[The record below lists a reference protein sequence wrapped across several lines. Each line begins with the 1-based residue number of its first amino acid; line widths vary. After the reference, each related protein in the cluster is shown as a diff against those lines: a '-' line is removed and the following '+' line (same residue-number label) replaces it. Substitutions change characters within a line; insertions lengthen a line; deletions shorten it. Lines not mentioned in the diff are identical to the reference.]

1 MSKATEYADEVIREN
16 YGYADA
22 LALGADDEAGLVVDL
37 DEPMEGTVRYRDL
50 RNWLIGAFERGYS
63 AGVTAATATAE

>member
-22 LALGADDEAGLVVDL
+22 LALGADEADLAVDL

-50 RNWLIGAFERGYS
+50 RNWLIDAFERGYS